1 VYDRISRS
9 RERRTRFRRSSASYG
24 RDTLTASLSDARAA
38 LSELESAATPVVAGA
53 GPIETASAAAAP
65 TLLERTEELSRI
77 EWALDDAGS
86 GRGRFLVVEG
96 PAGIGKTALLAATRA
111 TAADKGMLVLRSRGT
126 ELERDF
132 AFGVVRQLFESPL
145 ANASELERADLLQS
159 SAGVAAGILGLPG
172 APAAEGLQASADDP
186 SFAILHGLYWLCANL
201 AAARPLCIVVDDAHW
216 ADAPSLRYLAFLL
229 PRLEEL
235 DVALVLATRPCD
247 EGTDPELL
255 ASVATDPSAEL
266 VTLRPLT
273 GAAIAQ
279 LVEATL
285 TGAPDPVFVDACLR
299 ATHGTPFLLR
309 VLLDA
314 VREGGIA
321 PTAEAARHVE
331 RIGARS
337 VGRSIRLRL
346 RRLPEHAGR
355 LAHALAVLEQGD
367 LLQAAQLADLDD
379 VPAADAADVLVTA
392 GILAPG
398 RPLTF
403 SHPIVRSGIYA
414 ELSTAERA
422 RGHRN
427 AATLLAEL
435 PGSDE
440 RVAQHLLVSEPVG
453 DEWVVE
459 RLVDAACK
467 AGKRGAPETQ
477 AAFLRRVLSEPPARE
492 QRFGVLLD
500 LGVAEAS
507 AGLSGW
513 QTHLQD
519 AAKLAPNAAA
529 ATDAALV
536 LAHALTRAQSFAEA
550 VDVLDR
556 AAASL
561 DPSHSDLALLLEAA
575 AVLPATHA
583 PVLSPS
589 LARRGETLR
598 ENAAR
603 DPAPPP
609 ELLAV
614 AAWTSAL
621 VNDRAEV
628 AADLATRALAAGAG
642 VAPGSVGRRCSSPAG
657 WFTQATFALLW
668 VERYEH
674 VGPFLDD
681 SIAQARAAGDSSRL
695 AISLANRGWL
705 ALRRGDLSAAEGD
718 ARTALAATELPAPP
732 MCRVLNA
739 TLLVETLVDQG
750 ELEAAEQALAP
761 IDSEAESGSLIAAVL
776 RFSRGRLRASQGR
789 VAEGLED
796 FLAVGAL
803 MTRALVA
810 SPGFL
815 PWRSEAALAQ
825 LALGDQDSAQRLA
838 EEELRL
844 AQAFGAP
851 RALGLAKRGAG
862 LVAGGDRGAAL
873 LREAVVE
880 FERAGAR
887 LERARAL
894 ADLGAMLRRR
904 NRRAEARELLREA
917 IDAAH
922 RCGANAL
929 AARAE
934 TDLRATGAR
943 PRRVMLTGLDSL
955 TASERRIAELACEG
969 FTNREIAQ
977 TLFVTSR
984 TVEGHLTSVFRKL
997 QLGSRTEL
1005 ASALGSPA
1013 ALSV

>member
-1 VYDRISRS
+1 MTALLSGATARS
-9 RERRTRFRRSSASYG
+9 AFE
-24 RDTLTASLSDARAA
+24 AA
-38 LSELESAATPVVAGA
+38 ETPVVAGA
-53 GPIETASAAAAP
+53 ARIPPAAP
-65 TLLERTEELSRI
+65 SLLERNEELARI
-77 EWALDDAGS
+77 EWALDDARS
-86 GRGRFLVVEG
+86 GRGRFLIVEG

-111 TAADKGMLVLRSRGT
+111 TAADNGMLVLRSRGT

-132 AFGVVRQLFESPL
+132 AFGVVRQLFEAPL
-145 ANASELERADLLQS
+145 ANASELERRDLLQL
-159 SAGVAAGILGLPG
+159 SAGVAGGILGLPG
-172 APAAEGLQASADDP
+172 GRAAEGLQASADDP
-186 SFAILHGLYWLCANL
+186 SFTILHGLYWLCANL

-235 DVALVLATRPCD
+235 DVALVLATRPRD
-247 EGTDPELL
+247 AGTDPELL

-266 VTLRPLT
+266 ITLRPLT
-273 GAAIAQ
+273 RAAIAQ
-279 LVEATL
+279 FVESTL
-285 TGAPDPVFVDACLR
+285 RAVPDPVFVDACLR
-299 ATHGTPFLLR
+299 ATSGTPFLLR

-331 RIGARS
+331 RIGARG
-337 VGRSIRLRL
+337 VGRSICLRL
-346 RRLPEHAGR
+346 RRLPERAGR
-355 LAHALAVLEQGD
+355 LAHALAVLEQGE
-367 LLQAAQLADLDD
+367 LHHAAQLAGLDD
-379 VPAADAADVLVTA
+379 VQAADAADILVTA

-403 SHPIVRSGIYA
+403 SHPIVRGGIYA

-422 RGHRN
+422 RGHRD
-427 AATLLAEL
+427 AAALLAEL

-440 RVAQHLLVSEPVG
+440 RVARHLLVSEPAG

-467 AGKRGAPETQ
+467 AGKRGAPEAE

-492 QRFGVLLD
+492 QRFGLLFD
-500 LGVAEAS
+500 LGMAEAN

-513 QTHLQD
+513 RTHLQD
-519 AAKLAPNAAA
+519 AARLAPNAAA
-529 ATDAALV
+529 AADTALV
-536 LAHALTRAQSFAEA
+536 LAHALTRAQCFSEA

-561 DPSHSDLALLLEAA
+561 DSSHSDLVLQLEAA
-575 AVLPATHA
+575 AILPATHSA
-583 PVLSPS
+583 AISPS
-589 LARRGETLR
+589 LGRRGQTLR
-598 ENAAR
+598 DHVGRHA
-603 DPAPPP
+603 APPP

-614 AAWTSAL
+614 AGWTSAL
-621 VNDRAEV
+621 VNEPAEFG
-628 AADLATRALAAGAG
+628 ADLATRALASGAG
-642 VAPGSVGRRCSSPAG
+642 VARGSDGRPCYSSAT
-657 WFTQATFALLW
+657 WFTQATFTLLW
-668 VERYEH
+668 VERYAQL
-674 VGPFLDD
+674 GPFLDD

-705 ALRRGDLSAAEGD
+705 ALRRGELSAAEGD
-718 ARTALAATELPAPP
+718 ARMALAATELPAPP

-750 ELEAAEQALAP
+750 EFEAAEQALAP
-761 IDSEAESGSLIAAVL
+761 IDSEAESGSLLAAVL
-776 RFSRGRLRASQGR
+776 RFSRGRLRVSQGR

-803 MTRALVA
+803 LTRALVA

-825 LALGDQDSAQRLA
+825 LALGDQDSASRLA

-851 RALGLAKRGAG
+851 RALGMAKRAAG
-862 LVAGGDRGAAL
+862 LVAGGERGVAL
-873 LREAVVE
+873 LSEAVDE
-880 FERAGAR
+880 FERAGAS

-904 NRRAEARELLREA
+904 NRRADARQLLREA

-934 TDLRATGAR
+934 TELRATGAR

-955 TASERRIAELACEG
+955 TASERRIAELAGEG
-969 FTNREIAQ
+969 LTNREIAQ
-977 TLFVTSR
+977 TLFVTAR

-1005 ASALGSPA
+1005 ASALVSPA
-1013 ALSV
+1013 VLST

>member
-1 VYDRISRS
+1 MGAARI
-9 RERRTRFRRSSASYG
+9 EI
-24 RDTLTASLSDARAA
+24 ARA
-38 LSELESAATPVVAGA
+38 P
-53 GPIETASAAAAP
+53 AAAS
-65 TLLERTEELSRI
+65 LLERNEELTRI
-77 EWALDDAGS
+77 EWALDDARS
-86 GRGRFLVVEG
+86 GRGRFLIVEG

-111 TAADKGMLVLRSRGT
+111 TAADNEMLVLRSRGT

-145 ANASELERADLLQS
+145 ANASELERRDLLQS
-159 SAGVAAGILGLPG
+159 SAGVAGGILGLPG
-172 APAAEGLQASADDP
+172 ASAADGLQASADDP
-186 SFAILHGLYWLCANL
+186 SFTILHGLYWLCANL
-201 AAARPLCIVVDDAHW
+201 AATRPLCIVVDDAHW

-235 DVALVLATRPCD
+235 DVALVLATRPRD
-247 EGTDPELL
+247 TGTDPELL

-273 GAAIAQ
+273 RAAIAQ
-279 LVEATL
+279 FVESTL
-285 TGAPDPVFVDACLR
+285 TAVPDPVFVDACLR
-299 ATHGTPFLLR
+299 VTSGTPFLLR

-314 VREGGIA
+314 VREGGIV

-331 RIGARS
+331 RIGARG

-346 RRLPEHAGR
+346 RRLPERAGQ
-355 LAHALAVLEQGD
+355 LAHALAVLEEGELHD
-367 LLQAAQLADLDD
+367 VAQLAGLDD
-379 VPAADAADVLVTA
+379 VQAADAADILVTA

-422 RGHRN
+422 QGHRN
-427 AATLLAEL
+427 AAALLAEL

-440 RVAQHLLVSEPVG
+440 RVAQHLLVSEPAR

-467 AGKRGAPETQ
+467 ARKRGAPEAE

-492 QRFGVLLD
+492 RRFGLLVD
-500 LGVAEAS
+500 LGMAEAN

-513 QTHLQD
+513 QTHLGD

-529 ATDAALV
+529 AADTALV
-536 LAHALTRAQSFAEA
+536 LAHALTRAQCFAEA

-561 DPSHSDLALLLEAA
+561 DSSHSDLVLQLEAA
-575 AVLPATHA
+575 AVLPATHSA
-583 PVLSPS
+583 VISPS
-589 LARRGETLR
+589 LGRRGQMLR
-598 ENAAR
+598 DHAAR
-603 DPAPPP
+603 HEAPPP

-614 AAWTSAL
+614 AGWTSAL
-621 VNDRAEV
+621 VNERAEV
-628 AADLATRALAAGAG
+628 GADLAIRALASGAG
-642 VAPGSVGRRCSSPAG
+642 TSPGFHGRPCYSSAA
-657 WFTQATFALLW
+657 WFTQATFTLLW
-668 VERYEH
+668 VERYAQL
-674 VGPFLDD
+674 GPYLDD
-681 SIAQARAAGDSSRL
+681 SIAQARAVGDSSRL

-705 ALRRGDLSAAEGD
+705 ALRRGELSAAEGD

-776 RFSRGRLRASQGR
+776 RFSRGRLRVSQGR
-789 VAEGLED
+789 VAEGLEE

-803 MTRALVA
+803 TTRALVA

-851 RALGLAKRGAG
+851 RALGVAKRAAG

-873 LREAVVE
+873 LSEAVDD

-904 NRRAEARELLREA
+904 NRRAEARQLLREA

-929 AARAE
+929 AALAE
-934 TDLRATGAR
+934 TELRATGAR
-943 PRRVMLTGLDSL
+943 PRRIMLSGLDSL
-955 TASERRIAELACEG
+955 TASERRIAELAGEG
-969 FTNREIAQ
+969 LTNREIAQ
-977 TLFVTSR
+977 TLFVTAR

-1013 ALSV
+1013 ALSA